1 MSKDALHNDAAVI
14 RAAARPIMSDAA
26 YDRLVEMAGEAQCV
40 LIGEASHGTHE
51 FYETRAQLTKRLIQE
66 KGFRA
71 VALEADWPDTFRVHR
86 FVTRR
91 GEDRN
96 ADEALGDFRRFP
108 GWMWRNRVMLEFIEW
123 LRAWNVKRKVEA
135 GFAGVYGLDLYSMHT
150 SIEAVLGYLDKMDP
164 LSARRARHRYGC
176 FDHFGE
182 DPQHYGLATV
192 AGGAESCE
200 NEVIAQLIELRRKYG
215 ELIGRDGH
223 IGEEEFFSA
232 EQNARLIMNAERYYR
247 AMFHGRA
254 NSWNLRDEHMFETLT
269 ELFAHLDGGHAK
281 VVVWAHNSHLGDA
294 RATAMSRRGELNV
307 GQLVRERLGR
317 DSFSIGFTTYSG
329 TVTAASDWGEPTE
342 RKRVRPAL
350 AGSYEELFHAAGL
363 PRFWFDLRERNE
375 AVGLLREQRLERAIG
390 VIYRPE
396 TERLSHYFEAQLPDQ
411 FDAVIHL
418 DETSALEPLE
428 RSSEWEHGELP
439 ETYPSAL

>member
-1 MSKDALHNDAAVI
+1 MSKDARLNDAGAI
-14 RAAARPIMSDAA
+14 RSAARSVASQAD
-26 YDRLVEMAGEAQCV
+26 YDPLVEMAGEAQCV

-51 FYETRAQLTKRLIQE
+51 FYETRAQFTKRLIEE

-86 FVTRR
+86 FVTGR

-96 ADEALGDFRRFP
+96 ANEALSDFRRFP
-108 GWMWRNRVMLEFIEW
+108 GWMWRNTVMLEFIEW
-123 LRAWNVKRKVEA
+123 LRAWNAKRSVEE
-135 GFAGVYGLDLYSMHT
+135 GFAGIYGLDLYSMHT
-150 SIEAVLGYLDKMDP
+150 SIEAVLGYLDKVDP
-164 LSARRARHRYGC
+164 PSASRARHRYGC

-192 AGGAESCE
+192 AGGAEPCE
-200 NEVIAQLIELRRKYG
+200 NEVIDQLIELRRKYG
-215 ELIGRDGH
+215 DLIGRDGH

-247 AMFHGRA
+247 AMFQGRA
-254 NSWNLRDEHMFETLT
+254 SSWNLRDEHMFETLT
-269 ELFAHLDGGHAK
+269 ELFAHLDGGQAK

-317 DSFSIGFTTYSG
+317 GALSIGLTTYSG
-329 TVTAASDWGEPTE
+329 TVTAASDWGEPAE

-350 AGSYEELFHAAGL
+350 AGSYEELFHATGL
-363 PRFWFDLRERNE
+363 PRFWIDLRERNE
-375 AVGLLREQRLERAIG
+375 AVDLLGTERFERAIG

-396 TERLSHYFEAQLPDQ
+396 TERLSHYFEARLPDQ
-411 FDAVIHL
+411 FDAIIHL
-418 DETSALEPLE
+418 DETRALEPLE
-428 RSSEWEHGELP
+428 RTSEWDRGELP